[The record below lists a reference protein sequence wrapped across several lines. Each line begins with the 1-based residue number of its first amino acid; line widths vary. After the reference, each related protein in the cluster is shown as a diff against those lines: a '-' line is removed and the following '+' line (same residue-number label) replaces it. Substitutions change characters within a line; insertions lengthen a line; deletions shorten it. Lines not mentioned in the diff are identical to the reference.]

1 MILVAGATGLLGSE
15 ICSRLRAEGQAV
27 RAMTRTGS
35 APDKVAALR
44 ALGAATA
51 IADLKDPASLAR
63 ACEGV
68 ETVVST
74 ASSTIPRQEG
84 DSIETVDRLGQLNL
98 VEAAKHAGVTRFI
111 YVSVPP
117 RQPYECPLFSA
128 KQEVAAA
135 LEESG
140 MEYTVLLANFFMEVW
155 LSPALG
161 FDYANRRATI
171 YGDGKPPIS
180 WVSYRDVAG
189 FAVDAHGNPA
199 VRNRALLV
207 AGPQALSPLEVVRL
221 FEQVTEDPFAVE
233 HVPQAALEK
242 QYAEAMDP
250 MGRTFAALMLGY
262 AHGCPMEM
270 NETLTLLPRRLTTV
284 RDYAA
289 AAGRN
294 T

>member
-15 ICSRLRAEGQAV
+15 ICSRLRAGDRAV
-27 RAMTRTGS
+27 RAMVRTGS
-35 APDKVAALR
+35 AADRVATLR
-44 ALGAATA
+44 SMGAATA

-74 ASSTIPRQEG
+74 ASSTLSRQEG

-98 VEAAKHAGVTRFI
+98 IEAAKHAGVTQFI

-117 RQPYECPLFSA
+117 RQLYECPLFSA

-135 LEESG
+135 LEGSG
-140 MEYTVLLANFFMEVW
+140 MEYTILLANFFMEVW

-161 FDYANRRATI
+161 FDYVNRRATI
-171 YGDGKPPIS
+171 YGDGNQPIS

-189 FAVDAHGNPA
+189 FAV
-199 VRNRALLV
+199 
-207 AGPQALSPLEVVRL
+207 
-221 FEQVTEDPFAVE
+221 E
-233 HVPQAALEK
+233 HVPREALET
-242 QYAEAMDP
+242 QYAEATDP
-250 MGRTFAALMLGY
+250 TGRTFAALMLGY
-262 AHGCPMEM
+262 TRGCTMEM
-270 NETLTLLPRRLTTV
+270 DETLSLLPRRLTTIQE
-284 RDYAA
+284 YAA

-294 T
+294 A

>member
-15 ICSRLRAEGQAV
+15 ICGRLRAQGRAV

-44 ALGAATA
+44 AVGASTA
-51 IADLKDPASLAR
+51 IADLKNPASLAR

-68 ETVVST
+68 GTVVST
-74 ASSTIPRQEG
+74 ASSTISRQEG
-84 DSIETVDRLGQLNL
+84 DSIETVDRLGQLSL

-128 KQEVAAA
+128 KREVAAA
-135 LEESG
+135 LEGSG

-171 YGDGKPPIS
+171 YGDGKQPIA

-199 VRNRALLV
+199 VRNRTLLV
-207 AGPQALSPLEVVRL
+207 AGPQSLSPLEVVRV
-221 FEQVTEDPFAVE
+221 FEQVTESPFAVE
-233 HVPQAALEK
+233 HVPQEALET
-242 QYAEAMDP
+242 QYAEAADP

-270 NETLTLLPRRLTTV
+270 DETLSLLPRRLTTIQE
-284 RDYAA
+284 YAA

>member
-15 ICSRLRAEGQAV
+15 ICSRLRAGDRAV
-27 RAMTRTGS
+27 RAMVRTGS
-35 APDKVAALR
+35 AADRVATLR
-44 ALGAATA
+44 SMGAATA

-74 ASSTIPRQEG
+74 ASSTLSRQEG

-98 VEAAKHAGVTRFI
+98 IEAAKHAGVTQFI

-117 RQPYECPLFSA
+117 RQLYECPLFSA

-135 LEESG
+135 LEGSG
-140 MEYTVLLANFFMEVW
+140 MEYTILLANFFMEVW

-161 FDYANRRATI
+161 FDYVNRRATI
-171 YGDGKPPIS
+171 YGDGNQPIS

-199 VRNRALLV
+199 ARNRTLLV
-207 AGPQALSPLEVVRL
+207 GGPEGLSPLEVVRV
-221 FEQVTEDPFAVE
+221 FEQVSGSSFAVE
-233 HVPQAALEK
+233 HVPREALET
-242 QYAEAMDP
+242 QYAEATDP

-262 AHGCPMEM
+262 TRGCTMEM
-270 NETLTLLPRRLTTV
+270 DETLSLLPRRLTTIQE
-284 RDYAA
+284 YAA

>member
-15 ICSRLRAEGQAV
+15 ICSRLRAEGRAV

-44 ALGAATA
+44 AAGAATE

-63 ACEGV
+63 VCEGV
-68 ETVVST
+68 ETVVSS
-74 ASSTIPRQEG
+74 ASSTISRQEG

-98 VEAAKHAGVTRFI
+98 VEAAKHAGVKRFI

-135 LEESG
+135 LERSG
-140 MEYTVLLANFFMEVW
+140 MEYTILLANFFMEVW
-155 LSPALG
+155 LGPALG
-161 FDYANRRATI
+161 FDHANRRAMI
-171 YGDGKPPIS
+171 YGDGKQPIA

-189 FAVDAHGNPA
+189 FAVDAHGNRA
-199 VRNRALLV
+199 VRNRTLLA
-207 AGPQALSPLEVVRL
+207 AGPQGLSPLEVVRV
-221 FEQVTEDPFAVE
+221 FEQVTGSPFAVE
-233 HVPQAALEK
+233 HVPQEALQK

-250 MGRTFAALMLGY
+250 MGRTFAALLLGY
-262 AHGCPMEM
+262 AHGCPMDM
-270 NETLTLLPRRLTTV
+270 NETLSLLPRRLTTL